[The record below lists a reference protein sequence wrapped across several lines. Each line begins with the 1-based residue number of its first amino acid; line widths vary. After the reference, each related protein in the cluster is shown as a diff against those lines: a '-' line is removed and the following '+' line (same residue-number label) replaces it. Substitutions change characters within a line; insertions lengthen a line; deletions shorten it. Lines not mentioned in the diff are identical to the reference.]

1 MTAMDDARVV
11 PPQWRAACGRCL
23 AVAWLALLP
32 ALPAHAVFPGANGK
46 IVFTS
51 TRDGN
56 QEIYVMLAGG
66 TNPTRLT
73 NTSANDY
80 DPVWS
85 PDGTKIAFVSARDG
99 DSEIFVMNADGTGAA
114 PLTSNPGA
122 INSDPAWSSDGS
134 KILFASTRDG
144 NAEIY
149 VMDRDGSNET
159 RLTFDGVFDAGP
171 FAW

>member
-1 MTAMDDARVV
+1 
-11 PPQWRAACGRCL
+11 
-23 AVAWLALLP
+23 
-32 ALPAHAVFPGANGK
+32 
-46 IVFTS
+46 
-51 TRDGN
+51 
-56 QEIYVMLAGG
+56 
-66 TNPTRLT
+66 
-73 NTSANDY
+73 
-80 DPVWS
+80 
-85 PDGTKIAFVSARDG
+85 
-99 DSEIFVMNADGTGAA
+99 MNADGTGAA

>member
-1 MTAMDDARVV
+1 T
-11 PPQWRAACGRCL
+11 
-23 AVAWLALLP
+23 
-32 ALPAHAVFPGANGK
+32 GAYENRYP
-46 IVFTS
+46 S
-51 TRDGN
+51 
-56 QEIYVMLAGG
+56 
-66 TNPTRLT
+66 
-73 NTSANDY
+73 
-80 DPVWS
+80 WS
-85 PDGTKIAFVSARDG
+85 PDGQKIVFGSDRTG
-99 DSEIFVMNADGTGAA
+99 NNELFVMNADGTGAVQM
-114 PLTSNPGA
+114 TSNPGA